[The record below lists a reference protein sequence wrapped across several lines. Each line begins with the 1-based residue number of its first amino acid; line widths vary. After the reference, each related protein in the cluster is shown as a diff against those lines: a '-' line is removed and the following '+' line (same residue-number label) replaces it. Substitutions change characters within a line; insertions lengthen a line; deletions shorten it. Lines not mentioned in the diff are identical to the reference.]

1 MSTLLTDNNAAILQ
15 HQFGKPFADLIASI
29 CTTID
34 TLGGDNSAAF
44 NSITPPSGTL
54 TITGN
59 ANFVDGVVTTS
70 IDNGGF
76 IISNSGSDAAIAATC
91 TASAV
96 LSAENATS
104 AVPISWTL
112 TAASTPS
119 TLTEAIVSGT
129 GEYSTSLTANLADA
143 WSIKDGTNDLLEFK
157 TTTNALGVRVAAALV
172 STPPA
177 NQTLTNSATITLPVG
192 INKVVDNGGAV
203 TGIIMTA
210 GLYDGQIVNVINAA
224 AASVTFATAGT
235 SNVADGTSAVIAA
248 NRAVTLIY
256 DSGTSLW
263 YRTG

>member
-1 MSTLLTDNNAAILQ
+1 MSTLLTDNNAAIIQ
-15 HQFGKPFADLIASI
+15 HGFGKPFADLIASI

-54 TITGN
+54 TVTGN
-59 ANFVDGVVTTS
+59 AIFIDALVTVTM
-70 IDNGGF
+70 DNGGF
-76 IISNSGSDAAIAATC
+76 TITNSGSN
-91 TASAV
+91 SAV
-96 LSAENATS
+96 TTVATATAVIAVENTNVEWSMTAGASPDSLVESITS
-104 AVPISWTL
+104 T
-112 TAASTPS
+112 
-119 TLTEAIVSGT
+119 T
-129 GEYSTSLTANLADA
+129 GAYATSLTANLADA
-143 WSIKDGTNDLLEFK
+143 WSITDGAGSPSDLLSF
-157 TTTNALGVRVAAALV
+157 TTTTSALSVNVSAALV

-235 SNVADGTSAVIAA
+235 SHVADGTSAVIAA
-248 NRAVTLIY
+248 NHAITLIY
-256 DSGTSLW
+256 DTGSSLW